1 MSVLSSNDI
10 TLALA
15 RGDLLI
21 QPFKPACVQPASYDL
36 HLGRRFMRLDS
47 NVTVIDMLSD
57 NSGKFVTSFID
68 DCLDVYPGDFIL
80 GETVECIT
88 LSGKLNAQLA
98 GVSSVAR
105 NGLIVQTAG
114 YVDPGWHGMLTLEL
128 TNVTKAVTR
137 LYPGQ
142 RIGQLVFSWLETPAK
157 LYNGKYLGA
166 QEVQPS
172 RGHLDYSGKSPA
184 TAWAER
190 SALRR

>member
-10 TLALA
+10 VRACASGDIAL
-15 RGDLLI
+15 
-21 QPFKPACVQPASYDL
+21 QPFKLACVQPASYDV
-36 HLGRRFMRLDS
+36 HLGRRFMRLDRD
-47 NVTVIDMLSD
+47 VKIIDMLSD
-57 NSGKFVTSFID
+57 NSGKFVTGFID
-68 DCLDVYPGDFIL
+68 DCLYVDPGDFVL

-88 LSGKLNAQLA
+88 LSDKLNAQLA
-98 GVSSVAR
+98 GVSSAAR

-128 TNVTKAVTR
+128 TNVTRAAIL

-166 QEVQPS
+166 QEVQAS
-172 RGHLDYSGKSPA
+172 RGYLDYGGKSPA